1 MKPALD
7 AFASWLDRPFQ
18 PRRLSKP
25 RGRGPRAVTIRYRG
39 SFGHSAVKAL
49 ILLVFLAFMATAI
62 GDRPGQ
68 DLGARRLASE
78 VRNPAIPR

>member
-25 RGRGPRAVTIRYRG
+25 RGRGPRTVTIRYRG

-49 ILLVFLAFMATAI
+49 IVLVLLAFMATAI

-68 DLGARRLASE
+68 DLGASRLASE
-78 VRNPAIPR
+78 ARNPALPR